1 MNKKPTLIPKAREC
15 FRRPVSTYARV
26 RRFDGVK
33 SAFYIWLNGHRV
45 VHSQGSMS
53 PPEFDVTPHVQ
64 ARAAMKARRLRACT
78 TILLLS
84 ALPVLAWAHGGGLD
98 SMGCHNDRKRGEY
111 HCQKGELAGQS
122 FPSKQAALRA
132 G

>member
-1 MNKKPTLIPKAREC
+1 
-15 FRRPVSTYARV
+15 
-26 RRFDGVK
+26 
-33 SAFYIWLNGHRV
+33 
-45 VHSQGSMS
+45 
-53 PPEFDVTPHVQ
+53 
-64 ARAAMKARRLRACT
+64 MKARRLRACT